1 MATSATAPVAAAPQF
16 DEKLARLIDH
26 TLLKPDATL
35 IEIKA
40 LCEEARKYRFATVC
54 VNSVWVGTVAK
65 LLHETPVL
73 PIAVVGF
80 PLGASAPAAKA
91 YETKEAIQAGAQ
103 EIDMVIQLGALK
115 GHDYSLVLEDICA
128 VVEAAKPLPVKV
140 ILETST
146 LTEEQKI
153 IGCALAKAAGAA
165 FVKTSTG
172 FSSGGATVSDL
183 ELMRKIVGPEMGIKA
198 SGGIRTREDALK
210 MIAAGATRLGASASV
225 AIVAQN
231 TSTASPT
238 SY

>member
-1 MATSATAPVAAAPQF
+1 MATSATDPVTAAPQI

-26 TLLKPDATL
+26 TLLRPDATL

-65 LLHETPVL
+65 LLHETPAL

-91 YETKEAIQAGAQ
+91 YETKEAVQAGAQ

-115 GHDYSLVLEDICA
+115 GHDYALVLEDICA

-172 FSSGGATVSDL
+172 FSSGGATVSDI
-183 ELMRKIVGPEMGIKA
+183 ELMRKTVAPEMGIKA

-225 AIVAQN
+225 AIVTQN
-231 TSTASPT
+231 TSTASPN